1 MLLRRFLQLARHLRA
16 FPALVGIAFCF
27 FACQTVTPVA
37 YDLSEP
43 GWNVQRG
50 QAVWKPSAGGDE
62 VAGELLVATHPNG
75 RAVVEFSKPP
85 ISFVTVVIRNGAWSI
100 SSPMRGKFSGPGAP
114 PPGILWMQLPHLIG
128 DGKISTR
135 WTLTRDSE
143 SWRLVHE
150 TSGETLAGFLA
161 P

>member
-1 MLLRRFLQLARHLRA
+1 M
-16 FPALVGIAFCF
+16 
-27 FACQTVTPVA
+27 A

-50 QAVWKPSAGGDE
+50 QAVWKPSAGDDE
-62 VAGELLVATHPNG
+62 IAGELLVATHPNG

-85 ISFVTVVIRNGAWSI
+85 LSFVTVVIRNGAWSI

-135 WTLTRDSE
+135 WKLTRDGE